1 MLEYTIYLAEGCNL
15 KCTYCYE
22 GIEKRSEKMDV
33 PTMEQTLSFIFK
45 NVLENEKIHIVFLG
59 GEPLLNKVVFIHAI
73 NWINSHHCQ
82 IKEQI
87 MMEMTSNGILLD
99 EEIMDIVKKEDI
111 NLSVSIDGTEQ
122 TQMKNRI
129 SVSGINTY
137 KTILNNVQKMIH
149 KNIRFN
155 IRMTVTCNNV
165 QDMYNNVCYFL
176 GMGVKRIYLAYD
188 YFANWDE
195 EKLRILDDQMERLDE
210 LYIEKIAFS
219 DEKVINLYD
228 FKYTTFF
235 LKRPILFCSAGSISH
250 LVVNTQGE
258 IYPCGYVANKEEWK
272 IGDVWRGVQEKNFT
286 CEARKH
292 VLKKHECKKCEKAFA
307 CISTRC
313 GFLNFKTTGI
323 LNKPSLNICRLEQ
336 ILFFHNVK
344 VLKRL
349 YAKRCPR
356 IMEYI
361 KIAKEHKLEPNEC
374 VKYMME

>member
-33 PTMEQTLSFIFK
+33 LTIEQTLNFIFK
-45 NVLENEKIHIVFLG
+45 NALENEKIRIVFLG
-59 GEPLLNKVVFIHAI
+59 GEPLLNREIFIHAI
-73 NWINSHHCQ
+73 NWINSQHFK
-82 IKEQI
+82 IKDQI
-87 MMEMTSNGILLD
+87 MLEMTSNGILLD
-99 EEIMDIVKKEDI
+99 EEIMDIVKKQDI
-111 NLSVSIDGTEQ
+111 NLSVSIDGTER

-129 SVSGINTY
+129 SISGINTY
-137 KTILNNVQKMIH
+137 KIILSNVYKMIY
-149 KNIRFN
+149 KDIRFN
-155 IRMTVTCNNV
+155 IRMTVTRNNV
-165 QDMYNNVCYFL
+165 HDMYNNVCYFL
-176 GMGVKRIYLAYD
+176 KMGVKRIYLAYD
-188 YFANWDE
+188 YFANWNE
-195 EKLRILDDQMERLDE
+195 EDLKILNEQMELLDE

-235 LKRPILFCSAGSISH
+235 LKRPVLFCSAGSISN

-258 IYPCGYVANKEEWK
+258 IYPCGYVTNKEEWK
-272 IGDVWRGVQEKNFT
+272 LGNVWEGIQEKNFT

-292 VLKKHECKKCEKAFA
+292 VLKNYGCKKCEKAFA

-323 LNKPSLNICRLEQ
+323 LNKPSSNICRIEQ
-336 ILFFHNVK
+336 ILFFHNMK

-349 YAKRCPR
+349 YDKRCPR
-356 IMEYI
+356 LMKYI
-361 KIAKEHKLEPNEC
+361 KIAKEYKLEPNKC
-374 VKYMME
+374 VEYMME

>member
-33 PTMEQTLSFIFK
+33 LTMEQTLTFIFK
-45 NVLENEKIHIVFLG
+45 NVLKNEKIHIVFLG
-59 GEPLLNKVVFIHAI
+59 GEPLLNKSVFIHAI
-73 NWINSHHCQ
+73 NWINFHHRQ

-87 MMEMTSNGILLD
+87 VLEMTSNGILLD

-129 SVSGINTY
+129 SVSGINDY
-137 KTILNNVQKMIH
+137 QTILSNIQKMIQ

-176 GMGVKRIYLAYD
+176 RMGIKRIYLAYD
-188 YFANWDE
+188 YFADWDE
-195 EKLRILDDQMERLDE
+195 EKLKILDEQMEHLDE
-210 LYIEKIAFS
+210 LYIEKIAFL
-219 DEKVINLYD
+219 DETVINLYD

-258 IYPCGYVANKEEWK
+258 IYPCGYVTNKEEWK
-272 IGDVWRGVQEKNFT
+272 MGDVWGGIQGKNFI
-286 CEARKH
+286 CVARKH
-292 VLKKHECKKCEKAFA
+292 VLKKHECQRCEKAFA
-307 CISTRC
+307 CISARC

-323 LNKPSLNICRLEQ
+323 LNKPSLNVCRLEQ
-336 ILFFHNVK
+336 ILFSHNMK

-349 YAKRCPR
+349 YDKRCPR
-356 IMEYI
+356 LMEYI
-361 KIAKEHKLEPNEC
+361 TIAKEYKLEPNEC